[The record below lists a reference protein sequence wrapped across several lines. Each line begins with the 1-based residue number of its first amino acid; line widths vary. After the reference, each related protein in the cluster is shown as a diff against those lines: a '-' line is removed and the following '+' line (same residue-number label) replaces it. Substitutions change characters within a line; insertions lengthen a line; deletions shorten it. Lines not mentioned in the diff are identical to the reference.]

1 MLLIREIV
9 GRFLLALILIASVAA
24 LNFLL
29 LHAAPGDI
37 VETIV
42 GEMGGATE
50 ETVRELR
57 HQFGLDRPFVEQFF
71 LYIGRTLT
79 GDLGISAYYNR
90 PVAGLILDRVPATV
104 LLVFTSLA
112 IALVLGVI
120 LGVISARFSRS
131 WFAAVVNVVA
141 LLGFSAPVFW
151 SGLLLLLMFAIIVP
165 LVPTSGM
172 YDVAAGLSGWA
183 FALDVLHHLILPATT
198 LALIYLAL
206 YTRLT
211 RASMLEVMNS
221 DYIRT
226 ARAKG
231 LHEGKVLFKHG
242 LRNALMPV
250 VTMAGLQLSG
260 MLAGAVLVETVF
272 TWPGL
277 GLLAYDAI
285 SRRDNQ
291 LILGILVAS
300 AVLVIVGTILTD
312 LLYRLIDPRVGA
324 RS

>member
-1 MLLIREIV
+1 
-9 GRFLLALILIASVAA
+9 
-24 LNFLL
+24 
-29 LHAAPGDI
+29 
-37 VETIV
+37 
-42 GEMGGATE
+42 
-50 ETVRELR
+50 
-57 HQFGLDRPFVEQFF
+57 
-71 LYIGRTLT
+71 
-79 GDLGISAYYNR
+79 
-90 PVAGLILDRVPATV
+90 V
-104 LLVFTSLA
+104 LLVLTSLA
-112 IALVLGVI
+112 IALVLGTI

-151 SGLLLLLMFAIIVP
+151 SGLLLLLMFEIIVP

-183 FALDVLHHLILPATT
+183 FIVDVLHHLILPATT

-231 LHEGKVLFKHG
+231 LHESKVLFKHG